1 LVLAEFRFL
10 GCTREGE
17 LEGTVATL
25 TGMKAGL
32 DELVGRRLRSRG
44 QRYTPLRKALVRKVR
59 AAAHPL
65 AIHDILAS
73 GKRLAQSSVY
83 RNLVVLE
90 QAGVIRRLA
99 ATGSGFAR
107 YELAEDLT
115 EHHHHLIC
123 TSCGSV
129 EDLPAP
135 VGLERTVQKATA
147 ALASR
152 RGFRVRAHRVDM
164 LGLCSRCD

>member
-1 LVLAEFRFL
+1 
-10 GCTREGE
+10 
-17 LEGTVATL
+17 
-25 TGMKAGL
+25 
-32 DELVGRRLRSRG
+32 
-44 QRYTPLRKALVRKVR
+44 
-59 AAAHPL
+59 
-65 AIHDILAS
+65 
-73 GKRLAQSSVY
+73 VY
-83 RNLVVLE
+83 RNLMVLE
-90 QAGVIRRLA
+90 QAGVVRRLVA
-99 ATGSGFAR
+99 AGGFAR

-135 VGLERTVQKATA
+135 VGLERTVQRATA
-147 ALASR
+147 SLASR

>member
-1 LVLAEFRFL
+1 MGGNPALLPSSAVKSSVEDLI
-10 GCTREGE
+10 
-17 LEGTVATL
+17 VQ
-25 TGMKAGL
+25 
-32 DELVGRRLRSRG
+32 RLRSRG
-44 QRYTPLRKALVRKVR
+44 QRYTPLRRKLVRIVHS
-59 AAAHPL
+59 AAQPL
-65 AIHDILAS
+65 AIHDILSS
-73 GKRLAQSSVY
+73 GPRLAQSSVY

-90 QAGVIRRLA
+90 QAGIVRRLIA
-99 ATGSGFAR
+99 AGGFAR

-123 TSCGSV
+123 ISCGSV

-147 ALASR
+147 TLASR

>member
-1 LVLAEFRFL
+1 MKSNVE
-10 GCTREGE
+10 E
-17 LEGTVATL
+17 LIV
-25 TGMKAGL
+25 
-32 DELVGRRLRSRG
+32 RRLRSRG
-44 QRYTPLRKALVRKVR
+44 QRYTPLRRKLVQIVDS
-59 AAAHPL
+59 AAQPL
-65 AIHDILAS
+65 AIHDILSSAP
-73 GKRLAQSSVY
+73 RLAQSSVY
-83 RNLVVLE
+83 RNLGVLE
-90 QAGVIRRLA
+90 QAGVVRRLIGA
-99 ATGSGFAR
+99 GGFAR

-147 ALASR
+147 TLASR